1 MLTEEYLQRL
11 VDQCLPAARQ
21 GKVASYIPKLAE
33 ADGNQLGVY
42 WMEPNGAGVGAGQWQ
57 KRVTVQSIVKVAIF
71 LQALADCPLEQMT
84 QKISLNATA
93 ETFNSIVD
101 LEEKNQHRPLN
112 PYINSGA
119 IATLSLVQGGPG
131 QRFQRVLELLQALT
145 GNSRLTVEEE
155 VYRSEK
161 ATGDRNRALAY
172 FMRSTQILSEEVE
185 PLLDDYFRLCSVL
198 VDCRDL
204 AAFAATLAKG
214 GVDPLTGRRC
224 ASREHCRTAL
234 AVMVFLW
241 DVRPIR
247 RLFGAHRG
255 AGQKRRGRG
264 HHGRGA
270 RPGGHWRHRPG
281 PQRHGK
287 FQRRHGAA
295 GKAGPT
301 AGSQHFVI
309 GQSGKVRHL

>member
-33 ADGNQLGVY
+33 ADGIQLGVY

-234 AVMVFLW
+234 AVMVSC
-241 DVRPIR
+241 
-247 RLFGAHRG
+247 GMY
-255 AGQKRRGRG
+255 
-264 HHGRGA
+264 
-270 RPGGHWRHRPG
+270 
-281 PQRHGK
+281 
-287 FQRRHGAA
+287 
-295 GKAGPT
+295 
-301 AGSQHFVI
+301 
-309 GQSGKVRHL
+309 GQSGDFLVRTGVPAKSGVGGGIMAAVPGRAGIGVIGPALNATGNSSGGMELLARLAQQLDLSILS

>member
-234 AVMVFLW
+234 AVMVSC
-241 DVRPIR
+241 
-247 RLFGAHRG
+247 GMY
-255 AGQKRRGRG
+255 
-264 HHGRGA
+264 
-270 RPGGHWRHRPG
+270 
-281 PQRHGK
+281 
-287 FQRRHGAA
+287 
-295 GKAGPT
+295 
-301 AGSQHFVI
+301 
-309 GQSGKVRHL
+309 GQSGDFLVRTGVPAKSGVGGGIMAAVPGRAGIGVIGPALNATGNSSGGMELLARLAQQLDLSILS

>member
-11 VDQCLPAARQ
+11 VDQCLPAACQ

-214 GVDPLTGRRC
+214 GVNPLTGRRC

-234 AVMVFLW
+234 AVMVSC
-241 DVRPIR
+241 
-247 RLFGAHRG
+247 GMY
-255 AGQKRRGRG
+255 
-264 HHGRGA
+264 
-270 RPGGHWRHRPG
+270 
-281 PQRHGK
+281 
-287 FQRRHGAA
+287 
-295 GKAGPT
+295 
-301 AGSQHFVI
+301 
-309 GQSGKVRHL
+309 GQSGDFLVRTGVPAKSGVGGGIMAAVPGRAGIGVIGPALNATGNSSGGMELLARLAQQLDLSILS

>member
-57 KRVTVQSIVKVAIF
+57 KRVTVQSLVKVAIF

-234 AVMVFLW
+234 AVMVSC
-241 DVRPIR
+241 
-247 RLFGAHRG
+247 GMY
-255 AGQKRRGRG
+255 
-264 HHGRGA
+264 
-270 RPGGHWRHRPG
+270 
-281 PQRHGK
+281 
-287 FQRRHGAA
+287 
-295 GKAGPT
+295 
-301 AGSQHFVI
+301 
-309 GQSGKVRHL
+309 GQSGDFLVRTGVPAKSGVGGGIMAAVPGRAGIGVIGPALNATGNSSGGMELLARLAQQLDLSILS

>member
-131 QRFQRVLELLQALT
+131 QRVQRVLELLQALT

-234 AVMVFLW
+234 AVMVSC
-241 DVRPIR
+241 
-247 RLFGAHRG
+247 GMY
-255 AGQKRRGRG
+255 
-264 HHGRGA
+264 
-270 RPGGHWRHRPG
+270 
-281 PQRHGK
+281 
-287 FQRRHGAA
+287 
-295 GKAGPT
+295 
-301 AGSQHFVI
+301 
-309 GQSGKVRHL
+309 GQSGDFLVRTGVPAKSGVGGGIMAAVPGRAGIGVIGPALNATGNSSGGMELLARLAQQLDLSILS

>member
-1 MLTEEYLQRL
+1 
-11 VDQCLPAARQ
+11 
-21 GKVASYIPKLAE
+21 
-33 ADGNQLGVY
+33 
-42 WMEPNGAGVGAGQWQ
+42 MEPNGAGVGAGQWQ

-234 AVMVFLW
+234 AVMVSC
-241 DVRPIR
+241 
-247 RLFGAHRG
+247 GMY
-255 AGQKRRGRG
+255 
-264 HHGRGA
+264 
-270 RPGGHWRHRPG
+270 
-281 PQRHGK
+281 
-287 FQRRHGAA
+287 
-295 GKAGPT
+295 
-301 AGSQHFVI
+301 
-309 GQSGKVRHL
+309 GQSGDFLVRTGVPAKSGVGGGIMAAVPGRAGIGVIGPALNATGNSSGGMELLARLAQQLDLSILS

>member
-145 GNSRLTVEEE
+145 GSSRLTVEEE

-234 AVMVFLW
+234 AVMVSC
-241 DVRPIR
+241 
-247 RLFGAHRG
+247 GMY
-255 AGQKRRGRG
+255 
-264 HHGRGA
+264 
-270 RPGGHWRHRPG
+270 
-281 PQRHGK
+281 
-287 FQRRHGAA
+287 
-295 GKAGPT
+295 
-301 AGSQHFVI
+301 
-309 GQSGKVRHL
+309 GQSGDFLVRTGVPAKSGVGGGIMAAVPGRAGIGVIGPALNATGNSSGGMELLARLAQQLDLSILS

>member
-1 MLTEEYLQRL
+1 M
-11 VDQCLPAARQ
+11 DQCLPAARQ

-234 AVMVFLW
+234 AVMVSC
-241 DVRPIR
+241 
-247 RLFGAHRG
+247 GMY
-255 AGQKRRGRG
+255 
-264 HHGRGA
+264 
-270 RPGGHWRHRPG
+270 
-281 PQRHGK
+281 
-287 FQRRHGAA
+287 
-295 GKAGPT
+295 
-301 AGSQHFVI
+301 
-309 GQSGKVRHL
+309 GQSGDFLVRTGVPAKSGVGGGIMAAVPGRAGIGVIGPALNATGNSSGGMELLARLAQQLDLSILS

>member
-101 LEEKNQHRPLN
+101 LEEMNQHRPLN

-161 ATGDRNRALAY
+161 ATGDRNRAQAY

-234 AVMVFLW
+234 AVMVSC
-241 DVRPIR
+241 
-247 RLFGAHRG
+247 GMY
-255 AGQKRRGRG
+255 
-264 HHGRGA
+264 
-270 RPGGHWRHRPG
+270 
-281 PQRHGK
+281 
-287 FQRRHGAA
+287 
-295 GKAGPT
+295 
-301 AGSQHFVI
+301 
-309 GQSGKVRHL
+309 GQSGDFLVRTGVPAKSGVGGGIMAAVPGRAGIGVIGPALNATGNSSGGMELLARLAQQLDLSILS

>member
-234 AVMVFLW
+234 AVMVSCGMYCQSGDFL
-241 DVRPIR
+241 VRTGVPAKSGVGGGIMAAVPGR
-247 RLFGAHRG
+247 
-255 AGQKRRGRG
+255 AGIG
-264 HHGRGA
+264 
-270 RPGGHWRHRPG
+270 
-281 PQRHGK
+281 
-287 FQRRHGAA
+287 
-295 GKAGPT
+295 
-301 AGSQHFVI
+301 VI
-309 GQSGKVRHL
+309 GPALNATGNSSGGMELLARLAQQLDLSILS

>member
-234 AVMVFLW
+234 AVMVSC
-241 DVRPIR
+241 
-247 RLFGAHRG
+247 GMY
-255 AGQKRRGRG
+255 
-264 HHGRGA
+264 
-270 RPGGHWRHRPG
+270 
-281 PQRHGK
+281 
-287 FQRRHGAA
+287 
-295 GKAGPT
+295 
-301 AGSQHFVI
+301 
-309 GQSGKVRHL
+309 GQSGDILVRTGVPAKSGVGGGIMAAVPGRAGIGVIGPALNATGNSSGGMELLARLAQQLDLSILS

>member
-33 ADGNQLGVY
+33 ADPQQLGVY
-42 WMEPNGAGVGAGQWQ
+42 WMDLAGHGMGAGEWE

-119 IATLSLVQGGPG
+119 IAPLSLVQGGPG

-234 AVMVFLW
+234 AVMVSC
-241 DVRPIR
+241 
-247 RLFGAHRG
+247 GMY
-255 AGQKRRGRG
+255 
-264 HHGRGA
+264 
-270 RPGGHWRHRPG
+270 
-281 PQRHGK
+281 
-287 FQRRHGAA
+287 
-295 GKAGPT
+295 
-301 AGSQHFVI
+301 
-309 GQSGKVRHL
+309 GQSGDFLVRTGVPAKSGVGGGIMAAVPGRAGIGVIGPALNATGNSSGGMELLARLAQQLDLSILS

>member
-33 ADGNQLGVY
+33 AEGNQLGVY

-214 GVDPLTGRRC
+214 GVNPLTGRRC

-234 AVMVFLW
+234 AVMVSC
-241 DVRPIR
+241 
-247 RLFGAHRG
+247 GMY
-255 AGQKRRGRG
+255 
-264 HHGRGA
+264 
-270 RPGGHWRHRPG
+270 
-281 PQRHGK
+281 
-287 FQRRHGAA
+287 
-295 GKAGPT
+295 
-301 AGSQHFVI
+301 
-309 GQSGKVRHL
+309 GQSGDFLVRTGVPAKSGVGGGIMAAVPGRAGIGVIGPALNATGNSSGGMELLARLAQQLDLSILS

>member
-234 AVMVFLW
+234 AVMVSC
-241 DVRPIR
+241 
-247 RLFGAHRG
+247 GMY
-255 AGQKRRGRG
+255 
-264 HHGRGA
+264 
-270 RPGGHWRHRPG
+270 
-281 PQRHGK
+281 
-287 FQRRHGAA
+287 
-295 GKAGPT
+295 
-301 AGSQHFVI
+301 
-309 GQSGKVRHL
+309 GQSGDFLVRTGVPAKSGVGGGIMAAVPGRAGIGVIGPALNHTGNSSGGVELLCALSRELDLSIL

>member
-42 WMEPNGAGVGAGQWQ
+42 SMEPNGAGVGAGQWQ

-234 AVMVFLW
+234 AVMVSC
-241 DVRPIR
+241 
-247 RLFGAHRG
+247 GMY
-255 AGQKRRGRG
+255 
-264 HHGRGA
+264 
-270 RPGGHWRHRPG
+270 
-281 PQRHGK
+281 
-287 FQRRHGAA
+287 
-295 GKAGPT
+295 
-301 AGSQHFVI
+301 
-309 GQSGKVRHL
+309 GQSGDFLVRTGVPAKSGVGGGIMAAVPGRAGIGVIGPALNATGNSSGGMELLARLAQQLDLSILS

>member
-234 AVMVFLW
+234 AVMVSC
-241 DVRPIR
+241 
-247 RLFGAHRG
+247 GMY
-255 AGQKRRGRG
+255 
-264 HHGRGA
+264 
-270 RPGGHWRHRPG
+270 
-281 PQRHGK
+281 
-287 FQRRHGAA
+287 
-295 GKAGPT
+295 
-301 AGSQHFVI
+301 
-309 GQSGKVRHL
+309 GQSGDFLVRTGVPAKSGVGGGIMAAGPGRAGIGVIGPALNATGNSSGGMELLARLAQQLDLSILS

>member
-42 WMEPNGAGVGAGQWQ
+42 WMEPNGAGVGAGQWK

-234 AVMVFLW
+234 AVMVSC
-241 DVRPIR
+241 
-247 RLFGAHRG
+247 GMY
-255 AGQKRRGRG
+255 
-264 HHGRGA
+264 
-270 RPGGHWRHRPG
+270 
-281 PQRHGK
+281 
-287 FQRRHGAA
+287 
-295 GKAGPT
+295 
-301 AGSQHFVI
+301 
-309 GQSGKVRHL
+309 GQSGDFLVRTGVPAKSGVGGGIMAAVPGRAGIGVIGPALNATGNSSGGMELLARLAQQLDLSILS

>member
-198 VDCRDL
+198 VECRDL

-234 AVMVFLW
+234 AVMVSC
-241 DVRPIR
+241 
-247 RLFGAHRG
+247 GMY
-255 AGQKRRGRG
+255 
-264 HHGRGA
+264 
-270 RPGGHWRHRPG
+270 
-281 PQRHGK
+281 
-287 FQRRHGAA
+287 
-295 GKAGPT
+295 
-301 AGSQHFVI
+301 
-309 GQSGKVRHL
+309 GQSGDFLVRTGVPAKSGVGGGIMAAVPGRAGIGVIGPALNATGNSSGGMELLARLAQQLDLSILS

>member
-21 GKVASYIPKLAE
+21 GKVASYIPKRAE
-33 ADGNQLGVY
+33 ADGNQLGVS
-42 WMEPNGAGVGAGQWQ
+42 WMEPNGAGGGAGQWQ

-161 ATGDRNRALAY
+161 ATGDRNLALAY

-234 AVMVFLW
+234 AVMVSC
-241 DVRPIR
+241 
-247 RLFGAHRG
+247 GMY
-255 AGQKRRGRG
+255 
-264 HHGRGA
+264 
-270 RPGGHWRHRPG
+270 
-281 PQRHGK
+281 
-287 FQRRHGAA
+287 
-295 GKAGPT
+295 
-301 AGSQHFVI
+301 
-309 GQSGKVRHL
+309 GQSGDFLVRTGVPAKSGVGGGIMAAVPGRAGIGVIGPALNATGNSSGGMELLARLAQQLDLSILS

>member
-131 QRFQRVLELLQALT
+131 QRFQRNGAFSIRRNRGGIIQRNRFFRLELFFRHIQFIPCRIIPSHWPHSARCRAVN
-145 GNSRLTVEEE
+145 NSRTANCR
-155 VYRSEK
+155 RS
-161 ATGDRNRALAY
+161 
-172 FMRSTQILSEEVE
+172 
-185 PLLDDYFRLCSVL
+185 
-198 VDCRDL
+198 
-204 AAFAATLAKG
+204 
-214 GVDPLTGRRC
+214 
-224 ASREHCRTAL
+224 
-234 AVMVFLW
+234 
-241 DVRPIR
+241 
-247 RLFGAHRG
+247 
-255 AGQKRRGRG
+255 
-264 HHGRGA
+264 
-270 RPGGHWRHRPG
+270 
-281 PQRHGK
+281 
-287 FQRRHGAA
+287 
-295 GKAGPT
+295 
-301 AGSQHFVI
+301 
-309 GQSGKVRHL
+309 

>member
-42 WMEPNGAGVGAGQWQ
+42 WMEPNGAGVGAGPWQ

-234 AVMVFLW
+234 AVMVSC
-241 DVRPIR
+241 
-247 RLFGAHRG
+247 GMY
-255 AGQKRRGRG
+255 
-264 HHGRGA
+264 
-270 RPGGHWRHRPG
+270 
-281 PQRHGK
+281 
-287 FQRRHGAA
+287 
-295 GKAGPT
+295 
-301 AGSQHFVI
+301 
-309 GQSGKVRHL
+309 GQSGDFLVRTGVPAKSGVGGGIMAAVPGREGIGVIGPALNATGNSSGGMELLARLAQQLDLSILS

>member
-234 AVMVFLW
+234 AVMVSC
-241 DVRPIR
+241 
-247 RLFGAHRG
+247 GMY
-255 AGQKRRGRG
+255 
-264 HHGRGA
+264 
-270 RPGGHWRHRPG
+270 
-281 PQRHGK
+281 
-287 FQRRHGAA
+287 
-295 GKAGPT
+295 
-301 AGSQHFVI
+301 
-309 GQSGKVRHL
+309 GQSGDFLVCTGVPAKSGVGGGIMAAVPGRAGIGVIGPALNATGNSSGGMELLARLAQQLDLSILS

>member
-185 PLLDDYFRLCSVL
+185 ALLDDYFRLCSVL

-234 AVMVFLW
+234 AVMVSC
-241 DVRPIR
+241 
-247 RLFGAHRG
+247 GMY
-255 AGQKRRGRG
+255 
-264 HHGRGA
+264 
-270 RPGGHWRHRPG
+270 
-281 PQRHGK
+281 
-287 FQRRHGAA
+287 
-295 GKAGPT
+295 
-301 AGSQHFVI
+301 
-309 GQSGKVRHL
+309 GQSGDFLVRTGVPAKSGVGGGIMAAVPGRAGIGVIGPALNATGNSSGGMELLARLAQQLDLSILS

>member
-1 MLTEEYLQRL
+1 M
-11 VDQCLPAARQ
+11 
-21 GKVASYIPKLAE
+21 
-33 ADGNQLGVY
+33 
-42 WMEPNGAGVGAGQWQ
+42 
-57 KRVTVQSIVKVAIF
+57 
-71 LQALADCPLEQMT
+71 
-84 QKISLNATA
+84 
-93 ETFNSIVD
+93 
-101 LEEKNQHRPLN
+101 
-112 PYINSGA
+112 
-119 IATLSLVQGGPG
+119 QGGPG

-234 AVMVFLW
+234 AVMVSC
-241 DVRPIR
+241 
-247 RLFGAHRG
+247 GMY
-255 AGQKRRGRG
+255 
-264 HHGRGA
+264 
-270 RPGGHWRHRPG
+270 
-281 PQRHGK
+281 
-287 FQRRHGAA
+287 
-295 GKAGPT
+295 
-301 AGSQHFVI
+301 
-309 GQSGKVRHL
+309 GQSGDFLVRTGVPAKSGVGGGIMAAVPGRAGIGVIGPALNATGNSSGGMELLARLAQQLDLSILS

>member
-11 VDQCLPAARQ
+11 VDQCLPAAHQ

-214 GVDPLTGRRC
+214 GVNPLTGRRC

-234 AVMVFLW
+234 AVMVSC
-241 DVRPIR
+241 
-247 RLFGAHRG
+247 GMY
-255 AGQKRRGRG
+255 
-264 HHGRGA
+264 
-270 RPGGHWRHRPG
+270 
-281 PQRHGK
+281 
-287 FQRRHGAA
+287 
-295 GKAGPT
+295 
-301 AGSQHFVI
+301 
-309 GQSGKVRHL
+309 GQSGDFLVRTGVPAKSGVGGGIMAAVPGRAGIGVIGPALNATGNSSGGMELLARLAQQLDLSILS